1 MIKTLLFF
9 LIFFHNAIAYNND
22 IVASVNNFAITKYD
36 LSNLKKLFNTEGPVL
51 EDYILLIKKRF
62 IAINNNVTLTKEEEN
77 SLKSQKNAFLKSI
90 NANSS
95 GVDNN
100 FIYFIIESN
109 YLWSKYIELFVKPTI
124 IVQDSYI
131 DNVIEYM
138 ANINSKT
145 KYNLSE
151 IVLYYNKD
159 NKEKIKEKIEDIFL
173 TLNEENFN
181 SMAKSLSQS
190 LSSKN
195 SGNIGWVFESDLNSN
210 VIDIIKNTDTISKPV
225 CIGDLSGVC
234 IIFKINNIEKIY
246 NVSSELKSEIKNF
259 IFLQLLESKVSNI
272 INTTNFV
279 IKYDYNKEKIQNRK
293 S

>member
-9 LIFFHNAIAYNND
+9 FIFFHSAIAYNND

-36 LSNLKKLFNTEGPVL
+36 LNNLKKLFNTKGPVL

-62 IAINNNVTLTKEEEN
+62 IAINNNVTLTKEEES

-90 NANSS
+90 NANSN
-95 GVDNN
+95 GVDND

-124 IVQDSYI
+124 IIQNSYI

-138 ANINSKT
+138 ANTNSKT
-145 KYNLSE
+145 KYDLSE

-159 NKEKIKEKIEDIFL
+159 NKEKVEEKIQDIFL
-173 TLNEENFN
+173 TLNEDNFN

-190 LSSKN
+190 LSAKN
-195 SGNIGWVFESDLNSN
+195 GGNIGWVFESDLNSN
-210 VIDIIKNTDTISKPV
+210 VIDIIKNTDTISKPA

-234 IIFKINNIEKIY
+234 IIFKINDIEKIY
-246 NVSSELKSEIKNF
+246 NVSNELRDEIKNF

-279 IKYDYNKEKIQNRK
+279 IKYDYNK
-293 S
+293 

>member
-9 LIFFHNAIAYNND
+9 FIFFHSAIAYNND

-36 LSNLKKLFNTEGPVL
+36 LNNLKKLFNTKGPVL

-62 IAINNNVTLTKEEEN
+62 IAINNNVTLTKEEES

-90 NANSS
+90 NANSN
-95 GVDNN
+95 GVDND

-124 IVQDSYI
+124 IIQNSYI

-138 ANINSKT
+138 ANTNSKT
-145 KYNLSE
+145 KYDLSE

-159 NKEKIKEKIEDIFL
+159 NKEKVEEKIQDIFL
-173 TLNEENFN
+173 TLNEDNFN

-190 LSSKN
+190 LSAKN
-195 SGNIGWVFESDLNSN
+195 GGNIGWVFESDLNSN
-210 VIDIIKNTDTISKPV
+210 VIDIIKNTDTISKPT

-234 IIFKINNIEKIY
+234 IIFKINDIEKIY
-246 NVSSELKSEIKNF
+246 NVSNELRDEIKNF

-279 IKYDYNKEKIQNRK
+279 IKYDYNK
-293 S
+293 

>member
-9 LIFFHNAIAYNND
+9 FLFFHSAIAYNND

-36 LSNLKKLFNTEGPVL
+36 LNNLRKLFNTKGPVL

-90 NANSS
+90 NANSN
-95 GVDNN
+95 GVDND

-124 IVQDSYI
+124 IIQDSYI

-138 ANINSKT
+138 ANTNSKT
-145 KYNLSE
+145 KYDLSE

-159 NKEKIKEKIEDIFL
+159 NKEKVEGKIQDIFL
-173 TLNEENFN
+173 TLYEENFN

-190 LSSKN
+190 LSAKN
-195 SGNIGWVFESDLNSN
+195 GGNIGWVFESDLNSN
-210 VIDIIKNTDTISKPV
+210 VIDIIRNTDSISKPA

-234 IIFKINNIEKIY
+234 IIFKINDIEKIY
-246 NVSSELKSEIKNF
+246 NVSNELRGEIKNF

-279 IKYDYNKEKIQNRK
+279 IKYDYNK
-293 S
+293 

>member
-9 LIFFHNAIAYNND
+9 FLFFHSAIAYNND

-36 LSNLKKLFNTEGPVL
+36 LNNLRKLFNTKGPVL

-90 NANSS
+90 NANSN
-95 GVDNN
+95 GVDND

-124 IVQDSYI
+124 IIQDSYI

-138 ANINSKT
+138 ANTNSKT
-145 KYNLSE
+145 KYDLSE

-159 NKEKIKEKIEDIFL
+159 NKEKVEGKIQDIFL

-190 LSSKN
+190 LSAKN
-195 SGNIGWVFESDLNSN
+195 GGNIGWVFESDLNSN
-210 VIDIIKNTDTISKPV
+210 VIDIIRNTDSISKPA

-234 IIFKINNIEKIY
+234 IIFKINDIEKIY
-246 NVSSELKSEIKNF
+246 NVSNELRGEIKNF

-279 IKYDYNKEKIQNRK
+279 IKYDYNK
-293 S
+293 

>member
-9 LIFFHNAIAYNND
+9 FIFFHSAIAYNND

-36 LSNLKKLFNTEGPVL
+36 LNNLKKLFNTKGPVL

-62 IAINNNVTLTKEEEN
+62 IAINNNVTLTKEEES

-90 NANSS
+90 NANSN
-95 GVDNN
+95 GVDND

-124 IVQDSYI
+124 IIQDSYI

-138 ANINSKT
+138 ANTNSKT
-145 KYNLSE
+145 KYDLSE

-159 NKEKIKEKIEDIFL
+159 NKEKVEEKIQDIFL
-173 TLNEENFN
+173 TLNEDNFN

-190 LSSKN
+190 LSAKN
-195 SGNIGWVFESDLNSN
+195 GGNIGWVFESDLNSN
-210 VIDIIKNTDTISKPV
+210 VIDIIRNTDSISKPA

-234 IIFKINNIEKIY
+234 IIFKINDIEKIY
-246 NVSSELKSEIKNF
+246 NVSNELRGEIKNF

-279 IKYDYNKEKIQNRK
+279 IKYDYNK
-293 S
+293 

>member
-9 LIFFHNAIAYNND
+9 FLFFHSAIAYNND

-36 LSNLKKLFNTEGPVL
+36 LNNLRKLFNTKGPVL

-90 NANSS
+90 NANSN
-95 GVDNN
+95 GVDND

-124 IVQDSYI
+124 IIQDSYI

-138 ANINSKT
+138 ANTNSKT
-145 KYNLSE
+145 KYDLSE

-234 IIFKINNIEKIY
+234 IIFKINDIEKIY
-246 NVSSELKSEIKNF
+246 NVSNELRGEIKNF

-279 IKYDYNKEKIQNRK
+279 IKYDYNK
-293 S
+293 